1 MSCPAVF
8 DIIAN
13 NEKSCDVYIYGKEYE
28 PEDALIF
35 KPDTIDDVKSN
46 PGLKYR
52 NQLFDFFHGI
62 LSDKKRDIHT
72 SMIRNTCDS
81 NAFKA
86 GNVIAGQNT
95 GGYIRF
101 IKTDKQPGTCKISFR
116 Y

>member
-52 NQLFDFFHGI
+52 NQLFDF
-62 LSDKKRDIHT
+62 ST
-72 SMIRNTCDS
+72 
-81 NAFKA
+81 AFLVIK
-86 GNVIAGQNT
+86 NVI
-95 GGYIRF
+95 YIHR
-101 IKTDKQPGTCKISFR
+101 
-116 Y
+116 